1 MISCIDIL
9 LAVIV
14 GSNALL
20 REISII
26 LERLLNVL
34 YSYGNLIQSTIE
46 YSALC
51 HIMTVMLHCVVST
64 YIQAL
69 NKTPSLSIL
78 TCGE

>member
-34 YSYGNLIQSTIE
+34 YSYGNLIQSIE

>member
-9 LAVIV
+9 PAVIV
-14 GSNALL
+14 GSNARLG
-20 REISII
+20 EISIM
-26 LERLLNVL
+26 LESLLNVV
-34 YSYGNLIQSTIE
+34 YSYGDLIQSIE

-51 HIMTVMLHCVVST
+51 HIITVMLHCVVST

-78 TCGE
+78 TYGE